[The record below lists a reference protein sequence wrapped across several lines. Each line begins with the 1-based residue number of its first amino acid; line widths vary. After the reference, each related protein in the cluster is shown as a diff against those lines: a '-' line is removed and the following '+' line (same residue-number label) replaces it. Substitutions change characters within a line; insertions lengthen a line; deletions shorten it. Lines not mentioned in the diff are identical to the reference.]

1 MLIILY
7 IGFYYIIHLFCYK
20 SAQKTGNKYYNNKNK
35 DNNKDNDKNKIHDFF
50 HELLPDWSD
59 KEWLINLVGLQHVL
73 PFVFLNTSTQLR
85 FASMLILILFIRDIT
100 INLTILP
107 KHKKCK
113 HKHTWYETINGGCY
127 DKIFS
132 GHFTVIYLLSL
143 FYYTSGIITSIP
155 LLVTMNILYAF
166 MIIITRS
173 HYTIDIVMAFFV
185 SSFIFTNNIYLPGFD
200 FVKS

>member
-7 IGFYYIIHLFCYK
+7 IAIYYFIHLFFYRNV
-20 SAQKTGNKYYNNKNK
+20 QNTGNNYY
-35 DNNKDNDKNKIHDFF
+35 DKNCQKSVHDFF

-59 KEWLINLVGLQHVL
+59 KEWILNFIVGACIL
-73 PFVFLNTSTQLR
+73 PFIYLDTSTQVYYTGMIL
-85 FASMLILILFIRDIT
+85 LILLIRDVT

-113 HKHTWYETINGGCY
+113 NKDQDNWYNEINGGCY

-132 GHFTVIYLLSL
+132 GHFSVIYLLSL
-143 FYYTSGIITSIP
+143 FYYSSGIITSIP
-155 LLVTMNILYAF
+155 LLVTMNILFAF
-166 MIIITRS
+166 LIIITRS

-185 SSFIFTNNIYLPGFD
+185 CSFIFTNNINLPGLD
-200 FVKS
+200 IIKS